1 MIILLLLLSC
11 SSSEQFIILN
21 DQQEAIDFGY
31 EVTKIDTLENGWY
44 KVYIKD

>member
-11 SSSEQFIILN
+11 SSSEQFIILDN
-21 DQQEAIDFGY
+21 PQEAKDFGY
-31 EVTKIDTLENGWY
+31 EISKIDTLENGWY